1 MRTKLIITLF
11 TLIVSLP
18 TNVIGKDHSKK
29 FHPGALWPDNKGI
42 HINAHGGGIL
52 YYKRTYY
59 WFGEYKS
66 DTTSAAMVGV
76 TCYSSK
82 NLLDWTNR
90 GVALS
95 VSDDENSDIAKGCV
109 LERPKVVY
117 NQKTKKFVMWFHLE
131 LKGNGYSAARYGVA
145 TSNVVTGPYH
155 FLCSGRVN
163 PNVYPINFSK
173 DDSISIRNQY
183 SNLISLKWWTPE
195 WYDAIKKGLFM
206 FRDLPGG
213 QMARDQTIF
222 VDDDNK
228 AYHIYSS
235 EDNLTLQVAELSD
248 DYTSHT
254 GKYARIAPSNM
265 NEAPAIFKKDGIYWM
280 ITSGCTG
287 WDPNEARMFMARH
300 IMGPW
305 TQLPNPCIGAESKIT
320 FGGQSTYILRVEGKK
335 NAYIFMADI
344 WRPKHPSDAR
354 YIWLPIDFKAGRPVI
369 QWRSE
374 WQLDYLNK

>member
-1 MRTKLIITLF
+1 M
-11 TLIVSLP
+11 IVSLP
-18 TNVIGKDHSKK
+18 INVIGKDNSKK
-29 FHPGALWPDNKGI
+29 FHPGALWADSKGI

-52 YYKRTYY
+52 YYKGTYY
-59 WFGEYKS
+59 WFGEHKS

-95 VSDDENSDIAKGCV
+95 VSDDENSDIARGCI

-117 NQKTKKFVMWFHLE
+117 NAKTKKFVMWFHLE
-131 LKGNGYSAARYGVA
+131 LKGKGYAAARYGVA
-145 TSNVVTGPYH
+145 VSDIVTGPYR

-163 PNVYPINFSK
+163 PNAYPINLSRE
-173 DDSISIRNQY
+173 DSISVRNQY

-206 FRDLPGG
+206 FRDMSGG

-222 VDDDNK
+222 IDDDNK

-235 EDNLTLQVAELSD
+235 EDNMTIQIAELSD

-254 GKYARIAPSNM
+254 GKYARVAPSSM
-265 NEAPAIFKKDGIYWM
+265 NEAPAIFKKDGTYWM

-287 WDPNEARMFMARH
+287 WAPNEARMFMAKN
-300 IMGPW
+300 IWGPW
-305 TQLPNPCIGAESKIT
+305 IQLPNPCVGPNSEKT
-320 FGGQSTYILRVEGKK
+320 FGGQSTFILKVEGRK

-354 YIWLPIDFKAGRPVI
+354 YIWLPIDFKDGSPVI
-369 QWRSE
+369 QWRNE
-374 WQLDYLNK
+374 WQPDHFNK